1 MEVSG
6 KLFETWRNLRG
17 HSGMEQEVMRR
28 VRGCRAQ
35 ADKAG
40 QHHCADGTDTHPEIG
55 ASRPVQCGAETGWVG
70 CPGVTGHRAW
80 DQG

>member
-6 KLFETWRNLRG
+6 KLFESWRNLRG
-17 HSGMEQEVMRR
+17 RSGMEQEGMRR

-40 QHHCADGTDTHPEIG
+40 QYHCVEGADTRRESG
-55 ASRPVQCGAETGWVG
+55 ASRPAQCGAETGWAG
-70 CPGVTGHRAW
+70 CPGVMGHRAW

>member
-6 KLFETWRNLRG
+6 KLFETCRNLRG
-17 HSGMEQEVMRR
+17 CRGMEQEVMRR

-40 QHHCADGTDTHPEIG
+40 QHHCVEGTDTYPESG
-55 ASRPVQCGAETGWVG
+55 ACRPAQCGAETGWAG